1 VEVTGSIPIPPTK
14 NIMNKTGI
22 TIFIVITIGILLGII
37 VLESNRTKGVAKVL
51 EDILSSKD
59 PVYFYGNTCPKC
71 KDLQDFID
79 KNKLEEK
86 ITIIKK
92 EVYSNQ
98 ANALML
104 SKVAEKCNIKSS
116 EIGVPFMYFEGK
128 CLIGEPDIKS
138 LLSKKAGLEVI
149 EASSTPAL

>member
-1 VEVTGSIPIPPTK
+1 
-14 NIMNKTGI
+14 MNKTGI

-37 VLESNRTKGVAKVL
+37 VLESNRTKGVAKAL
-51 EDILSSKD
+51 EDVLSSKD
-59 PVYFYGNTCPKC
+59 PVYFYGDTCPKC

-79 KNKLEEK
+79 ANKIEEK
-86 ITIIKK
+86 VNIVKR

-116 EIGVPFMYFEGK
+116 EIGVPFFYIQGK
-128 CLIGEPDIKS
+128 CLVGEQDIKTY
-138 LLSKKAGLEVI
+138 LSDKAGLVVLE
-149 EASSTPAL
+149 STSTPTQ